1 MTADLKK
8 EIDNQFGLFAQKMD
22 ARDAYFLQLKE
33 FANKHEY
40 DEIPIEHR
48 MHLEQANSF
57 VPWRDQK
64 KVVNKIKRAALIA
77 AKNKLGLRKE
87 PKRFRKY
94 REERERVAKKAG
106 LA

>member
-8 EIDNQFGLFAQKMD
+8 EIDNQFGLLAQKMD

-40 DEIPIEHR
+40 DEIPPEHR

-57 VPWRDQK
+57 VSWRDQK
-64 KVVNKIKRAALIA
+64 KVVNRLKRTALIN

-94 REERERVAKKAG
+94 RELYEKLEKRQA
-106 LA
+106 